1 MSTLI
6 LDIETVG
13 EDFDTLDPT
22 TQEMLT
28 RWLKKESY
36 SEDEYER
43 KLDDIKN
50 GLGFSPLTGQ
60 VVVIGVLDHHRNKS
74 VVYYQA
80 PEMNLPDKEEDGVIY
95 KCRTEKEMLEQFW
108 QGAQNYTEFVTFNG
122 REFDIPFLMIRSAI
136 NKVRP
141 TKNLLSKRYL
151 SSQHYDAKHV
161 DLCDQLSFY
170 GSVRKK
176 CSLHV
181 SCRAFGIESPK
192 AQGVSGD
199 DVAGLFKEKKYFEIA
214 KYNVGD
220 LVATQKLYEYWK
232 EFLN

>member
-36 SEDEYER
+36 NEDEYER

-80 PEMNLPDKEEDGVIY
+80 PEMNFSDKEEGSVTY

-108 QGAQNYTEFVTFNG
+108 QGAANYTEFVTFNG

-141 TKNLLSKRYL
+141 TKNLLSNRYL
-151 SSQHYDAKHV
+151 SSQVYDAKHV

-176 CSLHV
+176 NSLHV

-214 KYNVGD
+214 EYNVGD

-232 EFLN
+232 EFLS

>member
-141 TKNLLSKRYL
+141 TKNLLSNRYL
-151 SSQHYDAKHV
+151 SSQLYDAKHV

-199 DVAGLFKEKKYFEIA
+199 DVASLFKEKKYFEIA

>member
-1 MSTLI
+1 MSTLV

-13 EDFDTLDPT
+13 EDFDALDST
-22 TQEMLT
+22 TKEMLT

-141 TKNLLSKRYL
+141 TKNLLSNRYL

-199 DVAGLFKEKKYFEIA
+199 DVASLFKEKKYFEIA

>member
-60 VVVIGVLDHHRNKS
+60 VVVIGVLDHHRGKS

-80 PEMNLPDKEEDGVIY
+80 PEMNFSDKEEGSVTY

-108 QGAQNYTEFVTFNG
+108 QGAANYTEFVTFNG

-141 TKNLLSKRYL
+141 TKNLLSNRYL
-151 SSQHYDAKHV
+151 SSQIYDSKHV

-214 KYNVGD
+214 EYNVGD

-232 EFLN
+232 EFLS

>member
-1 MSTLI
+1 MSTLV

-13 EDFDTLDPT
+13 EDFDALDST
-22 TQEMLT
+22 TKEMLT

-43 KLDDIKN
+43 RLDDIKN

-80 PEMNLPDKEEDGVIY
+80 PEMNLPDKEDDGVIY

-141 TKNLLSKRYL
+141 TKNLLSNRYL

-199 DVAGLFKEKKYFEIA
+199 DVASLFKEKKYFEIA

>member
-95 KCRTEKEMLEQFW
+95 KSRTEKEMLEQFW

-141 TKNLLSKRYL
+141 TKNLLSNRYL
-151 SSQHYDAKHV
+151 SSQLYDAKHV

>member
-1 MSTLI
+1 
-6 LDIETVG
+6 
-13 EDFDTLDPT
+13 
-22 TQEMLT
+22 
-28 RWLKKESY
+28 
-36 SEDEYER
+36 
-43 KLDDIKN
+43 
-50 GLGFSPLTGQ
+50 
-60 VVVIGVLDHHRNKS
+60 
-74 VVYYQA
+74 
-80 PEMNLPDKEEDGVIY
+80 MNLPDKEEDGVIY

-141 TKNLLSKRYL
+141 TKNLLSNRYL

-199 DVAGLFKEKKYFEIA
+199 DVASLFKEKKYFEIA

>member
-60 VVVIGVLDHHRNKS
+60 VVVIGVLDHHRSKS

-80 PEMNLPDKEEDGVIY
+80 PEMNFSDKEEGSVTY

-108 QGAQNYTEFVTFNG
+108 QGAANYTEFVTFNG

-141 TKNLLSKRYL
+141 TKNLLSNRYL
-151 SSQHYDAKHV
+151 SSQIYDAKHV

-181 SCRAFGIESPK
+181 SCRAFGVESPK

-214 KYNVGD
+214 EYNVGD

-232 EFLN
+232 EFLS